1 VQRAIGRARRFV
13 RDAAPAPRRDD
24 AEQPRR
30 AAAASPTRAIPASPA
45 RGRVTVLRRLLL
57 VADATA
63 GAIGGAAGAAVAGLP
78 AADVPAAALAGAIVW
93 PLLTSSFG
101 LLAAGDLG
109 AWASGIGDAGRLLL
123 AALVLSWPAV
133 GLLEW
138 IGGAH
143 AVAGALALA
152 ASTCL
157 AASLL
162 RTGARVR
169 AHQRRRL
176 RQNTLI
182 IGSGMVADRLATR
195 LRSHG
200 ELGLDVIGI
209 LDDPPLG
216 EAIEGLPRLG
226 GFKDLGRVLAEHEVD
241 RVMFAFSRA
250 GHEELLA
257 AIRTCR
263 DVGVAV
269 DVVPRLFEFLDGAR
283 TLDQIG
289 GMPLLSIVAPSL
301 SRPARAGK
309 RALDVAGASLG
320 LLLLAPLLLA
330 AAIAIRIDSR
340 GPVLFRQVRVGRGGR
355 HFTLYKFRS
364 MRVGATV
371 LVRDDGAI
379 VKGEA
384 DPRVTRVGAVL
395 RRFSLDE
402 LPQLL
407 NVLRGDMSLVGP
419 RPLVLAEA
427 QALTED
433 WQQRRADLRPGLT
446 GAWQVAGRSNIPFHE
461 MIRFDYQYVCGWSL
475 ARDVAILLATLPAVL
490 SGRGAC

>member
-1 VQRAIGRARRFV
+1 MIEARGLTRRFGESV
-13 RDAAPAPRRDD
+13 AVDRL
-24 AEQPRR
+24 
-30 AAAASPTRAIPASPA
+30 SL
-45 RGRVTVLRRLLL
+45 RVP
-57 VADATA
+57 D
-63 GAIGGAAGAAVAGLP
+63 
-78 AADVPAAALAGAIVW
+78 GAIVAGVPAVDVLASALAVAIAW
-93 PLLTSSFG
+93 PLLTWAFG
-101 LLAAGDLG
+101 LLGAGDLG
-109 AWASGIGDAGRLLL
+109 AWASGIGDAAKLLL
-123 AALVLSWPAV
+123 ASLVLSWLAL

-138 IGGAH
+138 IGAAAH
-143 AVAGALALA
+143 AAVGALVLAGSTGLA
-152 ASTCL
+152 ASML
-157 AASLL
+157 RAA
-162 RTGARVR
+162 ARVF
-169 AHQRRRL
+169 AHRRRRL

-182 IGSGMVADRLATR
+182 LGSGMVADRLVQR
-195 LRSHG
+195 LGSHD

-209 LDDPPLG
+209 VDDRPLG
-216 EAIEGLPRLG
+216 EAVEGLPRLG
-226 GFKDLGRVLAEHEVD
+226 GLRDLGRVVREHEVD

-257 AIRTCR
+257 ALRTCR
-263 DVGVAV
+263 DAGVAV

-283 TLDQIG
+283 TMDQIG
-289 GMPLLSIVAPSL
+289 GLPLLSIMAPSL
-301 SRPARAGK
+301 SGPSRIGK
-309 RALDVAGASLG
+309 RALDIAGASLG

-330 AAIAIRIDSR
+330 SAIAIKLDSR

-364 MRVGATV
+364 MKVGATV

-379 VKGEA
+379 VKGAA
-384 DPRVTRVGAVL
+384 DPRVTRVGAIL
-395 RRFSLDE
+395 RRLSFDE

-446 GAWQVAGRSNIPFHE
+446 GAWQVAGRSNIPFQE

-475 ARDVAILLATLPAVL
+475 ARDVAILLATLPAVF